1 MLPVAI
7 HTKLLDAWKQS
18 LDVDDA
24 RTVTTVH
31 ATGVAPDR
39 SSINA
44 KVVPPF
50 VPQYTALEDPKS
62 RTEKLVYVTHKAR
75 LFHSVTTV
83 PEVV

>member
-7 HTKLLDAWKQS
+7 PTKLLDAWKQS
-18 LDVDDA
+18 FDVDDA

-31 ATGVAPDR
+31 ATGVAPER

-50 VPQYTALEDPKS
+50 VPQYTALDDQRY
-62 RTEKLVYVTHKAR
+62 RTEKLVYVTHSAR

-83 PEVV
+83 PTVV